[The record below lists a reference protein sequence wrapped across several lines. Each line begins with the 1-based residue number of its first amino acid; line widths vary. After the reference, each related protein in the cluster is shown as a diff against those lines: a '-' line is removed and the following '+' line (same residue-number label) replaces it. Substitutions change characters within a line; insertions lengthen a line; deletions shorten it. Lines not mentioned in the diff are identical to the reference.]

1 MIVSCMKL
9 MESSNAHDKVKENE
23 LFNMEIQ
30 AMTRAHFK
38 LLCFVLFRDAY
49 AKQNFKDKNIMKH
62 IVLLQRVFCLNE
74 IIEDSQALYES
85 GYFTKGQFTLA
96 KKAFQETLV
105 ELRPMMIP
113 LVETFS
119 VDDNQLQSAIG
130 NSYGDI
136 YETQLQWARESR
148 MNRHKVTPLFDKYL
162 KEMLHTKHP
171 YMDKQQKPKL

>member
-1 MIVSCMKL
+1 MKL
-9 MESSNAHDKVKENE
+9 LESSNAPDKTKENE

-30 AMTRAHFK
+30 SMTKAHFK
-38 LLCFVLFRDAY
+38 LLCFTLFRQHY
-49 AKQNFKDKNIMKH
+49 ENHNFKSKNIIKH
-62 IVLLQRVFCLNE
+62 VRLLQRIFCLNE

-85 GYFTKGQFTLA
+85 GYFMKGHFTMI
-96 KKAFQETLV
+96 KKAFQESLI

-113 LVETFS
+113 LVESFCY
-119 VDDNQLQSAIG
+119 DDNYLQSAIG

-148 MNRHKVTPLFDKYL
+148 MNRNKVTPLFDKYL

-171 YMDKQQKPKL
+171 YMEKQKAKL